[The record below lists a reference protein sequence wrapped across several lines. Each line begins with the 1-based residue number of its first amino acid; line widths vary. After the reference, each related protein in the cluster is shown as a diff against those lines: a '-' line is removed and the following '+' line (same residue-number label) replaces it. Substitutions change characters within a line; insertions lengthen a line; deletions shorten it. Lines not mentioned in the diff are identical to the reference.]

1 MIFGVHII
9 EHTLTQLITLHES
22 QPVICSWILETA
34 GRHWAAERI
43 LLGSRNIS
51 NGLTIR
57 TGIDLCSASLKQH
70 AKERGW
76 WDGKQVFDFA
86 ASYSAEPVTAAD
98 LEGTMQSCGTAL
110 LEKQEAGAFDANAM
124 MAILR
129 DHEGGICM
137 HGGFETTASMVSEIR
152 RVRQRLRKQDEG
164 ERQETGGGVGDGAK
178 EHITAKHWMTG
189 KPHPCWSE
197 FIEQDMPS

>member
-98 LEGTMQSCGTAL
+98 LEGTRQSCGTAL

-129 DHEGGICM
+129 DH
-137 HGGFETTASMVSEIR
+137 
-152 RVRQRLRKQDEG
+152 
-164 ERQETGGGVGDGAK
+164 
-178 EHITAKHWMTG
+178 
-189 KPHPCWSE
+189 
-197 FIEQDMPS
+197 